1 MIKIFVFGTLKDG
14 FPNFES
20 NKGTRFRG
28 DFVTKEALPLMLVGE
43 RFSPWLILPDT
54 KLSEEI
60 DKRFQTHPVKGQVF
74 EVNQEALDEMD
85 KLERI
90 HDADGYRRVEID
102 VFCESSAEIF
112 TVFVYGKPYEQ
123 CRELAFE
130 ESVRKVLEGEYL
142 LEHAKLYS
150 SRNKP

>member
-1 MIKIFVFGTLKDG
+1 MIKVFVFGTLKEG

-43 RFSPWLILPDT
+43 RFSPWLILPDDNPSQAIE
-54 KLSEEI
+54 KGF
-60 DKRFQTHPVKGQVF
+60 DTHPIKGQVF
-74 EVNQEALDEMD
+74 EVDQEALSEID

-90 HDADGYRRVEID
+90 HEADGYRRVEID

-123 CRELAFE
+123 CKGLGFE
-130 ESVRKVLEGEYL
+130 ESVRQVLTGEYL

-150 SRNKP
+150 SRNNP